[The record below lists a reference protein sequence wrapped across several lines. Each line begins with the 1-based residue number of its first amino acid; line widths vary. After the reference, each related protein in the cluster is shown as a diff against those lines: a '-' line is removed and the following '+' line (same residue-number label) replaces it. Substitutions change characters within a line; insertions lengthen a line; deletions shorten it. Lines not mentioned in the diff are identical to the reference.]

1 MPAQADILM
10 NGLSG
15 TEYFSYFDY
24 KDREDP
30 SEVFEFERKLIEQAL
45 SVEDFLTKKPNYEPP
60 SRAYSSRHRLA
71 MTLVY
76 AGMLIL
82 NNNNGSA
89 EGYYSLAHL
98 RSGGITLSLES
109 TLKSEITARYDL
121 CVRLLALAQK
131 TDPEDGR
138 IDSWYA
144 AAIMHRQRHVEGKV
158 DAKTLDWITANAVR
172 DPMFHL
178 FSALTMNSDFDFG
191 PERESALLS
200 KVEWLNSRESPCRQL
215 FFRRGEA
222 KKCNTTH
229 KTPFA
234 FQGVS
239 VYMGDYYLRE
249 SLNHIGTDPEKSKD
263 YAKKASKLYTRVD
276 WFIFKPKA
284 KKWNMFQHLPERKH
298 LAKDL
303 MAGINS
309 TDGFF
314 QSRRFLDIY
323 TCTSCHQNG
332 QSKKALHLRLPSDE
346 TSQDDTSKLTTP
358 GITVAEYLGAEHSE
372 IKSDDEPAAR
382 PNRAWAR

>member
-1 MPAQADILM
+1 MLRITLVLLAMLSMPVQADIIK
-10 NGLSG
+10 NELSG
-15 TEYFSYFDY
+15 TEYYSYFDY

-30 SEVFEFERKLIEQAL
+30 SEVFAFERQLVEQAL
-45 SVEDFLTKKPNYEPP
+45 FVEDFMIKNPDYEPP
-60 SRAYSSRHRLA
+60 ARGYSDRHRLA

-76 AGMLIL
+76 AGMLML
-82 NNNNGSA
+82 NNNNGAA
-89 EGYYSLAHL
+89 EGHYTLTHL
-98 RSGGITLSLES
+98 LSGGMALGQES
-109 TLKSEITARYDL
+109 TLKSEVTARYDL
-121 CVRLLALAQK
+121 CVRLLALAKQ

-144 AAIMHRQRHVEGKV
+144 AAVMHRQRHIEGKV
-158 DAKTLDWITANAVR
+158 DTKTLDWITDNAVR

-191 PERESALLS
+191 REREAALMS
-200 KVEWLNSRESPCRQL
+200 KVEWLNSKESPCRQL

-234 FQGVS
+234 YQGVT

-249 SLNHIGTDPEKSKD
+249 SLRQHGADAEKSKE
-263 YAKKASKLYTRVD
+263 YAKKADKLYTRVD

-284 KKWNMFQHLPERKH
+284 KKWDMYEYLPERKQM
-298 LAKDL
+298 AKDL
-303 MAGINS
+303 MTGKNS
-309 TDGFF
+309 TSDFF

-332 QSKKALHLRLPSDE
+332 RTKKALHLRLPSEDASE
-346 TSQDDTSKLTTP
+346 P
-358 GITVAEYLGAEHSE
+358 TVAEYLDTLDQDAGQ
-372 IKSDDEPAAR
+372 
-382 PNRAWAR
+382 